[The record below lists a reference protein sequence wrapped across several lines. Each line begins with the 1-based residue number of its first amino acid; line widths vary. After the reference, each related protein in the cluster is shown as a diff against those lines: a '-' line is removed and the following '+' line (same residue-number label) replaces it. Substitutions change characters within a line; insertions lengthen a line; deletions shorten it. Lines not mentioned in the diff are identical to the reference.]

1 MKPLRLSLSELL
13 YMKRIALEELSSK
26 LSRESIIKARNDHHA
41 RRLPRPCGITVHVA
55 LGCTYRC
62 TYCYVP
68 DMGFSFRE
76 YRLYGL
82 KGEELAYALLSN
94 KAFLPGR
101 LGTFIAIGSV
111 GEPLGDDVL
120 FSKTI
125 EYLNSI
131 GRHLGNPTQIST
143 KAYLDQEKAKRLA
156 RVEMPLSIL
165 VTIVT
170 LENHERL
177 EPEAPEPWKRLQT
190 IRRLRKAGAKPFL
203 FLRPLIPGVNE
214 HEVEEIIKEASRH
227 GAYGVVVGGF
237 RASPSI
243 LARLRGAGFEVSAIK
258 ERLRG
263 NLTKGRQTPV
273 YTRDLKER
281 ALTYAREKGLVAF
294 LSACC
299 ANNYAAF
306 LSTGQRVPCA
316 GLDYVDGKF
325 CTRCPV
331 LCEEIPV
338 EIDVE
343 EAARYLRR
351 YTSTTDVRVVDDGF
365 YLRLRG
371 GDAERAYKRLR
382 GWRRIIVETAYRHR
396 VAL

>member
-1 MKPLRLSLSELL
+1 VKPLKLSLSELL
-13 YMKRIALEELSSK
+13 YRKRIALEELSSK
-26 LSRESIIKARNDHHA
+26 LSRESIVKARNDHHA

-62 TYCYVP
+62 AYCYVP

-82 KGEELAYALLSN
+82 NGEELAYALLSN

-111 GEPLGDDVL
+111 GEPLGDDAL
-120 FSKTI
+120 FSKTV

-143 KAYLDQEKAKRLA
+143 KAYLDEEKAKRLA

-170 LENHERL
+170 LGKHERL
-177 EPEAPEPWKRLQT
+177 EPGAPEPWKRLQT
-190 IRRLRKAGAKPFL
+190 IRRLRKAGARPFL
-203 FLRPLIPGVNE
+203 FLRPLIPGVNDD
-214 HEVEEIIKEASRH
+214 EVEDIIREASRH

-243 LARLRGAGFEVSAIK
+243 LARLRGAGFDVSAIM

-263 NLTKGRQTPV
+263 SLARGRQTPV
-273 YTRDLKER
+273 YTRDLKE
-281 ALTYAREKGLVAF
+281 AAVSYARRRGIVPF

-306 LSTGQRVPCA
+306 LATGQRVPCA
-316 GLDYVDGKF
+316 GLDYIEGRF

-338 EIDVE
+338 EVDVE
-343 EAARYLRR
+343 EAARHVKRL
-351 YTSTTDVRVVDDGF
+351 TSTSDLEVDDDGF

-371 GDAERAYKRLR
+371 NDAERAYKRLR
-382 GWRRIIVETAYRHR
+382 GWKRIILETGYRHR
-396 VAL
+396 VSL